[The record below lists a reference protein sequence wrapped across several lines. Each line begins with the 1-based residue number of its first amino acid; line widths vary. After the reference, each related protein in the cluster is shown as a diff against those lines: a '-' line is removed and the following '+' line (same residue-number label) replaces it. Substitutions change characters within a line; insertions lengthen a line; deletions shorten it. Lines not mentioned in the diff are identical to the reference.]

1 MSLARVL
8 IEKFSSI
15 LLFLMTFKTSFALIT
30 PTILSIFSSY
40 NKILVCPVTDYKQ
53 RERKVYLPKGD
64 VWIDVWT
71 QQKYD
76 GGQWVTVSAPL
87 SQIPLFCKD
96 GFDSTVILNAAKENG
111 LE

>member
-1 MSLARVL
+1 MTQAHENGDPVMRP
-8 IEKFSSI
+8 
-15 LLFLMTFKTSFALIT
+15 LFYEY
-30 PTILSIFSSY
+30 PQDENCWNVEDSY
-40 NKILVCPVTDYKQ
+40 LFGDKILVCPVTDYKQ

-64 VWIDVWT
+64 VWTDVWT

-96 GFDSTVILNAAKENG
+96 GFDSSVILNAAKENG